1 MLIRLLAAFI
11 FVPLIELAL
20 LLQLADATSA
30 WTAFAVVIV
39 TGVIG
44 SILARH
50 QGVMAWFRFR
60 SALAE
65 GRVPN
70 REIRDGLMIV
80 FAAALLLTPGLLTD
94 ALGFTLL
101 TPPGRALIG
110 RWVVDRYVKRF
121 SVQMASGQ
129 PASYQESMYQES
141 MYQESMFEEPLHRQS
156 REGGYTIDA
165 EVVDRKS

>member
-65 GRVPN
+65 GRMPN

-129 PASYQESMYQES
+129 PAT
-141 MYQESMFEEPLHRQS
+141 YQESMFEEPLHRQS